1 MPFHLTQESWI
12 PSTTPSGGRVE
23 LGLRETFA
31 RAHELTAIHDPSPL
45 VTLTLHRL
53 LLAILHRVFGPR
65 DLSAYVAMFERGRF
79 DMEPLDRYFEEH
91 RSRFDLLDA
100 ERPFYQTRGLPY
112 EPDGL
117 HRLVLERSNYGA
129 PASVF
134 QHRPEGLGE
143 TEVLPLAVAAR
154 SLLVLHAFAPG
165 GLVKKPGEPGS
176 ATAAPLNRGAY
187 VVLEGGTVF
196 ETLMLNLLEYSP
208 DSGRPIPGESSKD
221 IPSWEQ
227 PALPRPL
234 GDKEPKRKPYGWIDL
249 LTWQSRRLELALA
262 SDGAGVRGVTYCV
275 GQGLDFEGL
284 FEPMLAY
291 RPDEA
296 RGLAPVEISE
306 SRALFR
312 DCHSLVRAT
321 TADGATAPK
330 AVLQASRRELR
341 RVTGK
346 GGWLRLAVYGL
357 RGDQAK
363 IKLTRGERLAVPQA
377 LVESEE
383 QLAALFELTQLMEEV
398 ADHLRMAVRT
408 AAQDALAPGTRDPDK
423 DDVSRI
429 AKHLGAEPTFWAAV
443 QVPFQNALQHLAA
456 GDQSAKV
463 RFASVVRKAA
473 EVALHEAISALGSSA
488 RQLQGGAKAEARL
501 NANLAGLMAQ
511 VAQVGGGT

>member
-1 MPFHLTQESWI
+1 MPFHLTSEPWI
-12 PSTTPSGGRVE
+12 PCTTPSGARVE
-23 LGLRETFA
+23 LGLRETLA

-65 DLSAYVAMFERGRF
+65 DLDAYVALFERGAF
-79 DMEPLDRYFEEH
+79 DMAPLDRYFEEH
-91 RSRFDLLDA
+91 RSRFDLLDP

-134 QHRPEGLGE
+134 QHRPETLGE
-143 TEVLPLAVAAR
+143 TEILPFSTAAR

-187 VVLEGGTVF
+187 VLLEGATVF

-208 DSGRPIPGESSKD
+208 ESGRPIPGEASKD
-221 IPSWEQ
+221 VPSWEQ

-234 GDKEPKRKPYGWIDL
+234 GDKEPRRKPYGWVDVL
-249 LTWQSRRLELALA
+249 SWQSRRLELALS
-262 SDGAGVRGVTYCV
+262 SDGLGVRGVTYCV
-275 GQGLDFEGL
+275 GQGLDFEGM

-291 RPDEA
+291 RPDDA

-312 DCHSLVRAT
+312 DCHSLVRAA

-330 AVLQASRRELR
+330 SVLQVSRRELR

-346 GGWLRLAVYGL
+346 SGWLRLAIYGL

-363 IKLTRGERLAVPQA
+363 IKLTRGERLAVPQSV
-377 LVESEE
+377 VESEE
-383 QLAALFELTQLMEEV
+383 HLAALFELTQLMEEA
-398 ADHLRMAVRT
+398 ADHLRVAVRT
-408 AAQDALAPGTRDPDK
+408 AAQEALAPGDRDPDK
-423 DDVSRI
+423 DDVSRV
-429 AKHLGAEPTFWAAV
+429 AKHLGAEAGYWAAV
-443 QVPFQNALQHLAA
+443 QVPFQNALQRLGSGDETAKGDFAA
-456 GDQSAKV
+456 AV
-463 RFASVVRKAA
+463 RRAA
-473 EVALHEAISALGSSA
+473 QGALREATSALGSSA

-501 NANLAGLMAQ
+501 NANLATL